1 MDTDTTAET
10 HTASRTVGIGGRLV
24 NLVSYALFGI
34 GVYAL
39 YAFFAPFI
47 GTPTLGVVSALP
59 AIAAP
64 TESDAIINVTPLI
77 VGVVASAV
85 AVRIR

>member
-10 HTASRTVGIGGRLV
+10 QSPGRAVGIGGRVV
-24 NLVSYALFGI
+24 NLVSYALFAV

-47 GTPTLGVVSALP
+47 GTPTLGLVQTLP

-77 VGVVASAV
+77 IGVVASAV

>member
-10 HTASRTVGIGGRLV
+10 HTSSRTVGIGGRLV
-24 NLVSYALFGI
+24 NLVSYVLFAV

-39 YAFFAPFI
+39 YAFFALFI
-47 GTPTLGVVSALP
+47 GTPTLGLVEALP
-59 AIAAP
+59 TIAAP

-77 VGVVASAV
+77 LGVVASAV
-85 AVRIR
+85 AVRVR